1 MVRRYERKT
10 NRLPESERGLHV
22 TATRRR
28 QPDLELLARIIVD
41 MAMTDPLG
49 LDPTKDEPADPDLDR
64 RNTPQ

>member
-1 MVRRYERKT
+1 MVRSYERKT
-10 NRLPESERGLHV
+10 NRLPERERGLRV

-49 LDPTKDEPADPDLDR
+49 LHTTNDETADPDLDR
-64 RNTPQ
+64 GDTRQ